1 MQIVQAFK
9 LESQSN
15 KGNTIS
21 YDPNNSRPVR
31 LDTPDSFV
39 VFRNV
44 EEAVKQVEE
53 FLEGLKQLEELVSNG

>member
-1 MQIVQAFK
+1 MQVVQAFK

-15 KGNTIS
+15 KGNTVS
-21 YDPNNSRPVR
+21 YDPNNFYTVK
-31 LDTPDSFV
+31 LDTPSSFM
-39 VFRNV
+39 VFKSV